1 MTNAFDKVIGYD
13 AIKKVLAQ
21 IIDMV
26 QNKDKYT
33 ALGASIPHGV
43 LMYGKPG
50 MGKTLMA
57 KCFISA
63 SGLTAYTVRRNK
75 GSNEFVEKITE
86 TFRKAKETA
95 PCIVFLDDLD
105 KFANEDDN
113 HRDAEEYVAVQAG
126 IDDITDSQVLV
137 IATAND
143 VRKLPFSLTRSGRFD
158 HKICFCAPEG
168 KDAENIIHYYLSNKK
183 ISDSVNLDDLNKMI
197 SYSSCSD
204 LEAILNDAAVHCGY
218 EGKDAIDMDDLIYA
232 VLSNEYTDYGN
243 EDEVDENIAIEEE
256 AKHIAALH
264 EAGHLVISE
273 ILVPESIGLVSIRP
287 NSHRSYGGFTHR
299 CKNLANRR
307 QQIAICLGG
316 KAAVEMYYPA
326 ICASGCSEDMNRA
339 VNDIC
344 EAITVNGKLGIGGLN
359 IYAASCENLS
369 ESYKTATENIIR
381 AELERNLFIV
391 RDILNKN
398 RAFLEKVTNELVKRG
413 TLLASDIRKI
423 KESVAVMPCAV

>member
-95 PCIVFLDDLD
+95 PCIVFLDDID

-158 HKICFCAPEG
+158 HKICLFFSL
-168 KDAENIIHYYLSNKK
+168 H
-183 ISDSVNLDDLNKMI
+183 
-197 SYSSCSD
+197 
-204 LEAILNDAAVHCGY
+204 
-218 EGKDAIDMDDLIYA
+218 LI
-232 VLSNEYTDYGN
+232 
-243 EDEVDENIAIEEE
+243 
-256 AKHIAALH
+256 
-264 EAGHLVISE
+264 
-273 ILVPESIGLVSIRP
+273 
-287 NSHRSYGGFTHR
+287 
-299 CKNLANRR
+299 
-307 QQIAICLGG
+307 
-316 KAAVEMYYPA
+316 
-326 ICASGCSEDMNRA
+326 
-339 VNDIC
+339 
-344 EAITVNGKLGIGGLN
+344 
-359 IYAASCENLS
+359 
-369 ESYKTATENIIR
+369 
-381 AELERNLFIV
+381 
-391 RDILNKN
+391 
-398 RAFLEKVTNELVKRG
+398 
-413 TLLASDIRKI
+413 
-423 KESVAVMPCAV
+423 